1 MAMLAVLDDHSKYAI
16 VRFLRRK
23 SDVAQE
29 LRDVIIL
36 GETVESTRHGKACE
50 EAVIGW
56 RW

>member
-1 MAMLAVLDDHSKYAI
+1 MLAVLDDHSKYAI